1 MDTNTE
7 TMLSALEANGVIW
20 ITQSQIGDL
29 MDIDRR
35 AKFGDESGW
44 RGDPSFCVCINTET
58 GWFEIWGTDARGE
71 HYKAASNPK
80 LSIEL
85 IHQLRNGDPQKHDV
99 FSEVMARN
107 AKLQADRVAADRDR
121 FAEIAEHMQWGIRR
135 VFSTELGTSSKA
147 DIHAIPRKVG
157 V

>member
-1 MDTNTE
+1 
-7 TMLSALEANGVIW
+7 MLSSLEANGVIW

-44 RGDPSFCVCINTET
+44 RGDPSFCVCINNDPASGNF
-58 GWFEIWGTDARGE
+58 GWFEVWGTDARGE

-80 LSIEL
+80 LGIEL

-107 AKLQADRVAADRDR
+107 ARLVADKKAADRDR
-121 FAEIAEHMQWGIRR
+121 LGEIAEHMQWAIRR
-135 VFSTELGTSSKA
+135 DFHTELGTSSKA
-147 DIHAIPRKVG
+147 DVHAIPRKVG
-157 V
+157 A